1 MSGTNP
7 FRRKPKELEP
17 QNIDLGVIGESEFLS
32 GGTKKL
38 LVAIAALAVLAV
50 VVVLGVVL
58 SKNGD
63 SSKDETPV
71 LNGPTSSTSPVASP
85 TAAAAASE
93 SPTRAPN
100 SAAVEEF
107 MRGLP
112 PYSLELAENDPDS
125 PQAKALAWLN
135 GDPQY
140 NEYESYRLYQR
151 YALAVF
157 YHSTSGASWK
167 NKAGWM
173 SNSSECTWFTS
184 WDISPVCEAS
194 HVVVLGFDGNGLDG
208 SIPTEL
214 ELLSDL
220 NFIQLYGDDNTL
232 SVAIYP
238 ELYVLVP
245 LLFSTPK
252 YCFQFS
258 SHLCC

>member
-17 QNIDLGVIGESEFLS
+17 QNIDLGVIGESAFLS

-63 SSKDETPV
+63 GSKDGTPV
-71 LNGPTSSTSPVASP
+71 LNGPTTLTSPVASP
-85 TAAAAASE
+85 TAAAASE

-107 MRGLP
+107 MHGLP

-125 PQAKALAWLN
+125 PQAKAFAWLN

-157 YHSTSGASWK
+157 YHSTSGESWK

-194 HVVVLGFDGNGLDG
+194 HMVVLGFDGNGLDG

-220 NFIQLYGDDNTL
+220 NVIQLYGDDNTL

-245 LLFSTPK
+245 LLFSIHK

-258 SHLCC
+258 THLCC